1 MELNHS
7 LPGYPFVQ
15 NWYTGQIT
23 TRRRRMTPARRSLS
37 WICRSLRPVR
47 ARGGGYTAAENLSA
61 WGSRRQL
68 FTWSELWADLR
79 CAAAGFGVV
88 ALHRGLFLGVYSA
101 VHAHAACFAPRGAR
115 AWRSR
120 SSLTTSSTASIT
132 ARVIACPGSGRR
144 AGSTTR
150 RARFHL
156 LTGLRMS
163 MVGPLLAYGFRVPL
177 AVLGV
182 PPATYFAV
190 DALHALLTYFT
201 HARFVPDLEL
211 GWLLNT
217 PAHHRLH
224 HSVDP
229 RHFGKNYGGVSLL
242 WDRLFGTYAAPEPV
256 LEFGDGET
264 REPLGPLHA
273 HGRMWRAWLE
283 ELAPGRSRAK

>member
-1 MELNHS
+1 MDAVLYV
-7 LPGYPFVQ
+7 LFGLAV
-15 NWYTGQIT
+15 T
-23 TRRRRMTPARRSLS
+23 A
-37 WICRSLRPVR
+37 
-47 ARGGGYTAAENLSA
+47 TAAENLSA
-61 WGSRRQL
+61 WVRGVRL

-101 VHAHAACFAPRGAR
+101 VHAHAACFSLPRGAPGLALAFLAYDFVYYVDHR
-115 AWRSR
+115 ACHRVPWLWASHRVHHETRS
-120 SSLTTSSTASIT
+120 
-132 ARVIACPGSGRR
+132 
-144 AGSTTR
+144 
-150 RARFHL
+150 FHL